1 MGDREYLYE
10 LALILDSAEGQIDGE
25 AHFIR
30 VEVMTARD
38 IASRL
43 RQIANRTPNMVH

>member
-1 MGDREYLYE
+1 MGDKEYLYD

-30 VEVMTARD
+30 IEVMTAKDIAGMLRR
-38 IASRL
+38 IASRM
-43 RQIANRTPNMVH
+43 PNMVH